1 MKINISNNTDNEINI
16 SGLDCVV
23 LIPINTFE
31 NIREIIDIFMTTYG
45 QNETKIIGYIKNHT
59 HFIGFKFEQNVIIRI
74 NLLQKLL
81 KNDNN
86 FILEESVN
94 ENCLLFKISRK

>member
-31 NIREIIDIFMTTYG
+31 NIREIIDILMTTYG

-74 NLLQKLL
+74 NILQKLL
-81 KNDNN
+81 KILRTKVQR
-86 FILEESVN
+86 FITGQY
-94 ENCLLFKISRK
+94 CKICFLPP